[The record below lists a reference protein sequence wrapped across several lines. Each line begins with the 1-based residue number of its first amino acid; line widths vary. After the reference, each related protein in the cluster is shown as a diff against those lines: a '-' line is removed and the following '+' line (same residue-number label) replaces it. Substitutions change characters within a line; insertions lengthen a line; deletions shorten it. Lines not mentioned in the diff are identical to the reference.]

1 MPELEGL
8 VAALPRNGY
17 EWKIGEERGGLVPI
31 AVTYLIGYRNLSGK
45 NPPELTNVDAI
56 LESRAPKAANIGTLC
71 DTSHR
76 CESKTNISP
85 GDFRKRDR
93 RIDDLW
99 RKVSGAIRLNNEDT
113 SLRVSLAH
121 SDSRVSFTTGAS

>member
-8 VAALPRNGY
+8 VAALPRNDY

-56 LESRAPKAANIGTLC
+56 LESRAQRRQISEPYATPAIVANRKQAYRRGTSGNAT
-71 DTSHR
+71 D
-76 CESKTNISP
+76 ESMISGGKSP
-85 GDFRKRDR
+85 ER
-93 RIDDLW
+93 
-99 RKVSGAIRLNNEDT
+99 SG
-113 SLRVSLAH
+113 
-121 SDSRVSFTTGAS
+121 